1 MYSPVRVMIVDDHPV
16 VRKGLATFLET
27 FDSIQVVAEAANG
40 REALDLY
47 SATQPDVVL
56 MDLDMPNM
64 DGVTA
69 TALLRNLDFDSKIII
84 LTSYKKDDQIRGA
97 LKAGAIGY
105 LLKDIPA
112 DELAKAIVDA
122 AEGKPVLAAEVARSL
137 IQTATAPAESGE
149 ELLSQ
154 REREVLALMGKG
166 LNNSQIAETLFISL
180 STVKFHVSN
189 ILWKL
194 GAFTRT
200 EAVSLAIKKGL
211 IE

>member
-1 MYSPVRVMIVDDHPV
+1 MQRPVRIMIADDHPV

-27 FDSIQVVAEAANG
+27 YDSIQVVAEAANG
-40 REALDLY
+40 REALELY
-47 SATQPDVVL
+47 SAAKPDVVL
-56 MDLDMPNM
+56 MDLDMPDM

-69 TALLRNLDFDSKIII
+69 TGCLRNLDPDSKIII
-84 LTSYKKDDQIRGA
+84 LTSYKRDEQIRGA

-112 DELAKAIVDA
+112 EELAKAIVDA
-122 AEGKPVLAAEVARSL
+122 AEGKPVLAPEVARSL
-137 IQTATAPAESGE
+137 INAATVPNEADAEV
-149 ELLSQ
+149 LSQ
-154 REREVLALMGKG
+154 RELEVLALMGKG
-166 LNNSQIAETLFISL
+166 LNNSQIAEALCISL

-200 EAVSLAIKKGL
+200 EAVTLAIKKGL

>member
-1 MYSPVRVMIVDDHPV
+1 MQRPVRVMIADDHPV

-27 FDSIQVVAEAANG
+27 YDSIQVVAEAASG
-40 REALDLY
+40 REALELY
-47 SATQPDVVL
+47 SAAKPDVVL
-56 MDLDMPNM
+56 MDLDMPDM

-69 TALLRNLDFDSKIII
+69 TAHLRNLDPDSRIII
-84 LTSYKKDDQIRGA
+84 LTSYKRDDQIRGA

-112 DELAKAIVDA
+112 EELAKAIVDA
-122 AEGKPVLAAEVARSL
+122 AEGKPVLAPEVTRSL
-137 IQTATAPAESGE
+137 INAATVPNNADAEI
-149 ELLSQ
+149 LSQ
-154 REREVLALMGKG
+154 RELEVLALMGKG
-166 LNNSQIAETLFISL
+166 LNNSQIAETLCISL

-200 EAVSLAIKKGL
+200 EAVTLAIKKGL

>member
-1 MYSPVRVMIVDDHPV
+1 MHYPVRVMIVDDHPV

-27 FDSIQVVAEAANG
+27 YASIQVVAEAANG
-40 REALDLY
+40 REALEIY
-47 SATQPDVVL
+47 RAAKPDVVL
-56 MDLDMPNM
+56 MDLDMPDM

-69 TALLRNLDFDSKIII
+69 TAHVRNLDPESKIII
-84 LTSYKKDDQIRGA
+84 LTSYKRDEQIRGA

-112 DELAKAIVDA
+112 EELAKAIVDA

-137 IQTATAPAESGE
+137 IQTATAPAETNV

-154 REREVLALMGKG
+154 RELEVLALMGKG
-166 LNNSQIAETLFISL
+166 LNNSQIADALCISL

-200 EAVSLAIKKGL
+200 EAVSLGIKKGL

>member
-1 MYSPVRVMIVDDHPV
+1 MIADDHPV

-27 FDSIQVVAEAANG
+27 YDSIQVVAEAANG
-40 REALDLY
+40 REALELY
-47 SATQPDVVL
+47 SAAKPDVVL
-56 MDLDMPNM
+56 MDLDMPDM

-69 TALLRNLDFDSKIII
+69 TGCLRNLDPDSKIII
-84 LTSYKKDDQIRGA
+84 LTSYKRDEQIRGA

-112 DELAKAIVDA
+112 EELAKAIVDA
-122 AEGKPVLAAEVARSL
+122 AEGKPVLAPEVARSL
-137 IQTATAPAESGE
+137 INAATVPNEADAEV
-149 ELLSQ
+149 LSQ
-154 REREVLALMGKG
+154 RELEVLALMGKG
-166 LNNSQIAETLFISL
+166 LNNSQIAEALCISL

-200 EAVSLAIKKGL
+200 EAVTLAIKKGL